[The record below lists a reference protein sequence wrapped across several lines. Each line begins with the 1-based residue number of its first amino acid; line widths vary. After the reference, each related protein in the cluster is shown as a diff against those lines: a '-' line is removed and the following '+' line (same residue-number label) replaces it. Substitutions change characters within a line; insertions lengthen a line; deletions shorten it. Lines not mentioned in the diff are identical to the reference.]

1 MSQRI
6 IDCIRNKSYIIKK
19 LHTTGAL
26 RQRLVSF
33 GILKGV
39 EIKYLSS
46 TNLNATYEIR
56 VGKMNIAL
64 RQEEAEKIEVEE
76 NEAN

>member
-1 MSQRI
+1 MKSI
-6 IDCIRNKSYIIKK
+6 IDVEKNTQYTVKK

-26 RQRLVSF
+26 RQRLISF

-39 EIKYLSS
+39 KIRYLAS
-46 TNLNATYEIR
+46 TNLRGTYEIQ

-64 RQEEAEKIEVEE
+64 RKEEAMKIEVE
-76 NEAN
+76 

>member
-1 MSQRI
+1 MTI
-6 IDCIRNKSYIIKK
+6 CECKINKSYIVKK

-26 RQRLVSF
+26 RQRLISF

-39 EIKYLSS
+39 EIKYLAH
-46 TNLNATYEIR
+46 TNLKGTYEIQ

-64 RQEEAEKIEVEE
+64 RKIEAQKIEVE
-76 NEAN
+76 

>member
-1 MSQRI
+1 MKTI
-6 IDCIRNKSYIIKK
+6 IDCEKNREYVVQK

-39 EIKYLSS
+39 KIKYLAH
-46 TNLNATYEIR
+46 TNLKGTYEIQI
-56 VGKMNIAL
+56 GKMIIAL
-64 RQEEAEKIEVEE
+64 RDIEAQKIEVV
-76 NEAN
+76 

>member
-1 MSQRI
+1 MTI
-6 IDCIRNKSYIIKK
+6 IDCKIGKSYVVKK

-26 RQRLVSF
+26 RQRLISF

-39 EIKYLSS
+39 EIKYLAH
-46 TNLNATYEIR
+46 TNLKGTYEIQ

-64 RQEEAEKIEVEE
+64 RKIEAQKIEVE
-76 NEAN
+76 

>member
-1 MSQRI
+1 MKITEAVIGQE
-6 IDCIRNKSYIIKK
+6 YVVKK

-26 RQRLVSF
+26 RQRLISF

-39 EIKYLSS
+39 HIKYLAH
-46 TNLNATYEIR
+46 TNLKSTYEIR

-64 RQEEAEKIEVEE
+64 RKDEAQKIEVQ
-76 NEAN
+76 

>member
-1 MSQRI
+1 MRI
-6 IDCIRNKSYIIKK
+6 IDSKINQSYVVKK
-19 LHTTGAL
+19 LHTSGAL

-39 EIKYLSS
+39 EIKYLAH
-46 TNLNATYEIR
+46 TNLKGTYEIQ

-64 RQEEAEKIEVEE
+64 RKEEAEKIEVE
-76 NEAN
+76 

>member
-1 MSQRI
+1 MRI
-6 IDCIRNKSYIIKK
+6 IDSKINQSYVVKK

-39 EIKYLSS
+39 EIKYLAH
-46 TNLNATYEIR
+46 TNLKGTYEIQ

-64 RQEEAEKIEVEE
+64 RKEEAEKIEVE
-76 NEAN
+76 

>member
-39 EIKYLSS
+39 EIKYLAS

-64 RQEEAEKIEVEE
+64 RKDEAEKIEVDEY
-76 NEAN
+76 EAN

>member
-1 MSQRI
+1 VKSI
-6 IDCIRNKSYIIKK
+6 IDVEKNTEYRVKK

-26 RQRLVSF
+26 RQRLISF

-39 EIKYLSS
+39 KIRYLAS
-46 TNLNATYEIR
+46 TNLRGTYEIQ

-64 RQEEAEKIEVEE
+64 RKEEAMKIEVE
-76 NEAN
+76 